1 MRVRKFLLENE
12 KGQQFDMSDF
22 KTSCL
27 LTSPNNL
34 GYSQKSEFEQIGNTF
49 IENNK
54 TIAKKDP
61 SGTVFFKNY
70 DKCKE
75 FVDFIEKSDRLKW
88 VYIIPFSTG
97 DKSYYRDVS
106 IKDFIKT
113 EKKVGMLECPI
124 VFNGLSLW
132 YEQLTTIY
140 TIEPQTN
147 EIRWDFT
154 WDSKFVDYDTRSLT
168 YINNGHV
175 EAPIVAE
182 INGHV
187 INPKIQ
193 LFIEGELYQEVPF
206 TVEIEEY
213 EKLLYC
219 TKENDFYIKKQNTD
233 GTLESLFSLDV
244 IQFEND
250 NVIRLPKNKSCELRL
265 VADNEILNAQ
275 ITIFAYYKAI

>member
-187 INPKIQ
+187 VNPKIQ